1 MHRESLLEMQ
11 TPLEVV
17 LIEGILLSRSCSH
30 LTWNGVKALALPN
43 PSRTE
48 LSFHIHTRLGGSEE
62 PRDRPTDLPGGVEAR
77 MAKWKVDKWDQ
88 LGIEVGESRTPEIV
102 EIRSWYACV
111 QNVGRFGEKYRQI
124 GEVPRRAPT

>member
-1 MHRESLLEMQ
+1 MLTRLEI
-11 TPLEVV
+11 V
-17 LIEGILLSRSCSH
+17 LIEGILVLLSRNCSH

-43 PSRTE
+43 PWRTE

-62 PRDRPTDLPGGVEAR
+62 PRDRPGRVEAR

-102 EIRSWYACV
+102 EIRSWYACM
-111 QNVGRFGEKYRQI
+111 QIVGRFGRKYK
-124 GEVPRRAPT
+124 

>member
-1 MHRESLLEMQ
+1 M
-11 TPLEVV
+11 
-17 LIEGILLSRSCSH
+17 
-30 LTWNGVKALALPN
+30 TWNGVKALALPN

-62 PRDRPTDLPGGVEAR
+62 PRDRPGGVEAR

-111 QNVGRFGEKYRQI
+111 QNVGRFGGKYK
-124 GEVPRRAPT
+124 